1 MLLHFFFAV
10 KVFIHSVVS
19 QFGWIQYPSVFLSE
33 HDPELAKGKCESKL
47 SRLAGVC
54 RGPRDARFSRTG
66 VGIRRRNPERSR
78 GSPSDPDT
86 ASFANAAPGSST
98 DTCWFVVDTDSPRQS
113 YGENSL

>member
-1 MLLHFFFAV
+1 MLIHFFFAV

-33 HDPELAKGKCESKL
+33 HDPELAEGKCESKL

-78 GSPSDPDT
+78 GSPLTLAQDDRRKDCRYPLT
-86 ASFANAAPGSST
+86 ETLPILVQG
-98 DTCWFVVDTDSPRQS
+98 
-113 YGENSL
+113 